1 MKLFMNGKMF
11 DNLNKMTVTGEDGEV
26 LYTLE
31 LDKAGPGHMVS
42 LCRADG
48 VKIADIEQRGISGKA
63 SFAVLMN
70 GAEVAVVERKNTIS
84 PNYYV
89 KGPDWDISGS
99 LVSTKYK
106 ILKGDEIIAVLRVA
120 VLKSEIEVEDETDL
134 ALKVAVTMAIRFAL
148 YRASVMGAVVTGA
161 VMGH

>member
-11 DNLNKMTVTGEDGEV
+11 DDLNKMTVTGEDGEV
-26 LYTLE
+26 RYTLE
-31 LDKAGPGHMVS
+31 LDKTGPGHMVS

-48 VKIADIEQRGISGKA
+48 TKIADIEQRGISGKA

-70 GAEVAVVERKNTIS
+70 GTEAAVIERKNS
-84 PNYYV
+84 LAPNYYV

-106 ILKGDEIIAVLRVA
+106 ILKDDETIAVLRVA
-120 VLKSEIEVEDETDL
+120 LLKSEIEVKDETDL

-148 YRASVMGAVVTGA
+148 YRASVIGAVATTA